1 MRWCSAR
8 PLADVNN
15 AWKNII
21 GLVGVGLAVGLAV
34 ALILATYVAR
44 RITHP
49 LRVIGS
55 AADKVARGDLDVN
68 VVGKRNSDDEL
79 GQLATRFQGMVDRLR
94 EVDELE
100 RNFLMRV
107 THELRTP
114 LTAISGHVQAVT
126 EGVVGPDELDESL
139 EAVNEEVR
147 RLDRLV
153 GDLLDLTR
161 LEAHQFRVVR
171 EEVGLEALLEQA
183 AGAFREKARAVD
195 IEFETPIDG
204 APTVITDGDRVLQI
218 VNNLLD
224 NAFRWTPRG
233 GRVELGCVTSNGIA
247 AIKVTDTGRG
257 HRARRARGRLPP
269 VLQPP
274 RRGRH
279 RPRPLDLARAGPG
292 AGRAAVGR
300 ERAGTR
306 IHVHALPAAQEA
318 QGAAV
323 RYHLCDTEQSVT
335 GISIELA
342 IESEP
347 FAESVPYEL
356 DAARGRSP
364 WPTSRPPSLTPAELF
379 ALGHALLDAAA
390 DGFGHFVP
398 ADEVFGLDLS
408 PPSVP
413 RAIDEVSIAAWVDAG
428 PRPVDPG
435 DAERGGRA
443 AHRRHARAG
452 DGRRG
457 RLRRGRAR
465 PRSMTVFETP
475 RLDCGGGDRGRHR
488 RAARRP
494 PLEPGVSRPDGGLRR
509 HRGRLRPRD
518 ARARPHDV
526 GDDARAAHVRAAPA
540 RRRSVRRRPGL
551 GWTRTRTTARRG
563 SGSS

>member
-1 MRWCSAR
+1 MLQSLRARLAFLFAGTLVLATVIAAVVVVSLYKSYNRDQTVAQLRKQVGAVATYYQNYLSNKFGNAGGRTNQATQPRHPTPAGVFERASAAKLYEASTVPLFPANTKTLKDANIQLDLGKLGRRSRPVFNEFTPTGETRPFIGVGAPIFVGTQPVGAVVLAR

-21 GLVGVGLAVGLAV
+21 GLVGVGLALGLAV

-44 RITHP
+44 RITQP

-68 VVGKRNSDDEL
+68 VIGKRSSDDEL
-79 GQLATRFQGMVDRLR
+79 GQLAIRFQGMVDRLR

-195 IEFETPIDG
+195 IDFRTPIDG

-233 GRVELGCVTSNGIA
+233 GQVELGCVTSNGIA

-257 HRARRARGRLPP
+257 IAPAEREAVFHPFYSRRGEGGTGLGLSISRELAQALGGRL
-269 VLQPP
+269 
-274 RRGRH
+274 
-279 RPRPLDLARAGPG
+279 
-292 AGRAAVGR
+292 
-300 ERAGTR
+300 
-306 IHVHALPAAQEA
+306 
-318 QGAAV
+318 
-323 RYHLCDTEQSVT
+323 SV
-335 GISIELA
+335 
-342 IESEP
+342 ESEP
-347 FAESVPYEL
+347 GHGSTFTLSLPRKK
-356 DAARGRSP
+356 RGKV
-364 WPTSRPPSLTPAELF
+364 
-379 ALGHALLDAAA
+379 LL
-390 DGFGHFVP
+390 
-398 ADEVFGLDLS
+398 
-408 PPSVP
+408 
-413 RAIDEVSIAAWVDAG
+413 
-428 PRPVDPG
+428 
-435 DAERGGRA
+435 
-443 AHRRHARAG
+443 
-452 DGRRG
+452 
-457 RLRRGRAR
+457 
-465 PRSMTVFETP
+465 
-475 RLDCGGGDRGRHR
+475 
-488 RAARRP
+488 
-494 PLEPGVSRPDGGLRR
+494 
-509 HRGRLRPRD
+509 
-518 ARARPHDV
+518 
-526 GDDARAAHVRAAPA
+526 
-540 RRRSVRRRPGL
+540 
-551 GWTRTRTTARRG
+551 
-563 SGSS
+563 

>member
-1 MRWCSAR
+1 MLQSLRARLAFLFAGTLVLATVIAAVVVVSLYRTYNRDQTVAQLRNQVGALASYYQNAFNQQTRKGGGVPVNADVFSRIGAGQVYYAGPPLFPALPQSIDNAGLQIQIGLLKRDSRPTYQFHPKNDQRTFIGVGAPIFLGDQPVGAVVLAR

-15 AWKNII
+15 AWKNVIS
-21 GLVGVGLAVGLAV
+21 LVGVGLAVGLAV

-126 EGVVGPDELDESL
+126 EGVVGPGELDESL

-153 GDLLDLTR
+153 GDLLVLTR

-195 IEFETPIDG
+195 IDFSTPIDG

-233 GRVELGCVTSNGIA
+233 GSVELGCVTSNGIA

-257 HRARRARGRLPP
+257 IAPAEREAVVHPCHTRRGEGGTGLGLSISRELAQALGGRL
-269 VLQPP
+269 
-274 RRGRH
+274 
-279 RPRPLDLARAGPG
+279 
-292 AGRAAVGR
+292 
-300 ERAGTR
+300 
-306 IHVHALPAAQEA
+306 
-318 QGAAV
+318 
-323 RYHLCDTEQSVT
+323 SV
-335 GISIELA
+335 
-342 IESEP
+342 ESEP
-347 FAESVPYEL
+347 GHGSTFTL
-356 DAARGRSP
+356 
-364 WPTSRPPSLTPAELF
+364 SLPRKKRKV
-379 ALGHALLDAAA
+379 LL
-390 DGFGHFVP
+390 
-398 ADEVFGLDLS
+398 
-408 PPSVP
+408 
-413 RAIDEVSIAAWVDAG
+413 
-428 PRPVDPG
+428 
-435 DAERGGRA
+435 
-443 AHRRHARAG
+443 
-452 DGRRG
+452 
-457 RLRRGRAR
+457 
-465 PRSMTVFETP
+465 
-475 RLDCGGGDRGRHR
+475 
-488 RAARRP
+488 
-494 PLEPGVSRPDGGLRR
+494 
-509 HRGRLRPRD
+509 
-518 ARARPHDV
+518 
-526 GDDARAAHVRAAPA
+526 
-540 RRRSVRRRPGL
+540 
-551 GWTRTRTTARRG
+551 
-563 SGSS
+563 

>member
-1 MRWCSAR
+1 MWAHRSSAGTRTSARSCSRR

-15 AWKNII
+15 AWKNIV

-195 IEFETPIDG
+195 IDFSTPIDG

-233 GRVELGCVTSNGIA
+233 GKVELGCVTSNGIA

-257 HRARRARGRLPP
+257 IAPAEREAVFHPFYSRRGEGGTGLGLSISRELAQALGGRL
-269 VLQPP
+269 
-274 RRGRH
+274 
-279 RPRPLDLARAGPG
+279 
-292 AGRAAVGR
+292 
-300 ERAGTR
+300 
-306 IHVHALPAAQEA
+306 
-318 QGAAV
+318 
-323 RYHLCDTEQSVT
+323 SV
-335 GISIELA
+335 
-342 IESEP
+342 ESEP
-347 FAESVPYEL
+347 
-356 DAARGRSP
+356 
-364 WPTSRPPSLTPAELF
+364 
-379 ALGHALLDAAA
+379 
-390 DGFGHFVP
+390 
-398 ADEVFGLDLS
+398 
-408 PPSVP
+408 
-413 RAIDEVSIAAWVDAG
+413 
-428 PRPVDPG
+428 
-435 DAERGGRA
+435 
-443 AHRRHARAG
+443 
-452 DGRRG
+452 
-457 RLRRGRAR
+457 
-465 PRSMTVFETP
+465 
-475 RLDCGGGDRGRHR
+475 
-488 RAARRP
+488 
-494 PLEPGVSRPDGGLRR
+494 
-509 HRGRLRPRD
+509 
-518 ARARPHDV
+518 
-526 GDDARAAHVRAAPA
+526 
-540 RRRSVRRRPGL
+540 
-551 GWTRTRTTARRG
+551 G
-563 SGSS
+563 SGSTFTLSLPRKKRKVLL

>member
-1 MRWCSAR
+1 MLQSLRARLAFLFAGTLVLATVIAAVVVVSLYQSYNRDQTVSQLRHQVDGLRAYYQNLFDKSRTGKVRGPQVITSSTFKTVTAAEVFYTGPPLFRGAPTSTRTLRDAGIPANFDLKPGEWQVYGSFKPNGATREYIGVGAPIRSGNQTVGEVVLGR

-44 RITHP
+44 RITQP

-68 VVGKRNSDDEL
+68 VIGKRSSDDEL
-79 GQLATRFQGMVDRLR
+79 GQLAIRFQGMVDRLR

-195 IEFETPIDG
+195 IDFRTPIDG

-233 GRVELGCVTSNGIA
+233 GQVELGCVTSNGIA

-257 HRARRARGRLPP
+257 IAPAEREAVFHPFYSRRGEGGTGLGLSISRELAQALGGRL
-269 VLQPP
+269 
-274 RRGRH
+274 
-279 RPRPLDLARAGPG
+279 
-292 AGRAAVGR
+292 
-300 ERAGTR
+300 
-306 IHVHALPAAQEA
+306 
-318 QGAAV
+318 
-323 RYHLCDTEQSVT
+323 SV
-335 GISIELA
+335 
-342 IESEP
+342 ESEP
-347 FAESVPYEL
+347 GHGSTFTLSLPRKK
-356 DAARGRSP
+356 RGKV
-364 WPTSRPPSLTPAELF
+364 
-379 ALGHALLDAAA
+379 LL
-390 DGFGHFVP
+390 
-398 ADEVFGLDLS
+398 
-408 PPSVP
+408 
-413 RAIDEVSIAAWVDAG
+413 
-428 PRPVDPG
+428 
-435 DAERGGRA
+435 
-443 AHRRHARAG
+443 
-452 DGRRG
+452 
-457 RLRRGRAR
+457 
-465 PRSMTVFETP
+465 
-475 RLDCGGGDRGRHR
+475 
-488 RAARRP
+488 
-494 PLEPGVSRPDGGLRR
+494 
-509 HRGRLRPRD
+509 
-518 ARARPHDV
+518 
-526 GDDARAAHVRAAPA
+526 
-540 RRRSVRRRPGL
+540 
-551 GWTRTRTTARRG
+551 
-563 SGSS
+563 

>member
-1 MRWCSAR
+1 MLQSLRARLAFLFAGTLVLATVIAAVVVVSLYQSYNRDQTVSQLQRQVDGLRAYYQNLYDHSLTGKVRGPQVITSSTFETATAAKVFYTGPPLFRGAAASTRTLTDANIPANFDLKEGQRQVYSSFRPKGATRDYIGVGAPIFNGGQNVGEVVLGR

-44 RITHP
+44 RITQP
-49 LRVIGS
+49 LRVIGG

-68 VVGKRNSDDEL
+68 VIGKRTSDDEL
-79 GQLATRFQGMVDRLR
+79 GQLAIRFQGMVDRLR

-195 IEFETPIDG
+195 IDFQTPIDG

-233 GRVELGCVTSNGIA
+233 GTVELGCVTSNGIA

-257 HRARRARGRLPP
+257 IAPAEREAVFHPFYSRRGEGGTGLGLSISRELAQALGGRL
-269 VLQPP
+269 
-274 RRGRH
+274 
-279 RPRPLDLARAGPG
+279 
-292 AGRAAVGR
+292 
-300 ERAGTR
+300 
-306 IHVHALPAAQEA
+306 
-318 QGAAV
+318 
-323 RYHLCDTEQSVT
+323 SV
-335 GISIELA
+335 
-342 IESEP
+342 ESEP
-347 FAESVPYEL
+347 GHGSTFTLSLPRKK
-356 DAARGRSP
+356 RGKV
-364 WPTSRPPSLTPAELF
+364 
-379 ALGHALLDAAA
+379 LL
-390 DGFGHFVP
+390 
-398 ADEVFGLDLS
+398 
-408 PPSVP
+408 
-413 RAIDEVSIAAWVDAG
+413 
-428 PRPVDPG
+428 
-435 DAERGGRA
+435 
-443 AHRRHARAG
+443 
-452 DGRRG
+452 
-457 RLRRGRAR
+457 
-465 PRSMTVFETP
+465 
-475 RLDCGGGDRGRHR
+475 
-488 RAARRP
+488 
-494 PLEPGVSRPDGGLRR
+494 
-509 HRGRLRPRD
+509 
-518 ARARPHDV
+518 
-526 GDDARAAHVRAAPA
+526 
-540 RRRSVRRRPGL
+540 
-551 GWTRTRTTARRG
+551 
-563 SGSS
+563 

>member
-1 MRWCSAR
+1 VYGSFKPKGATREYIGVGAPIRSGSQTVGEVVLGR

-44 RITHP
+44 RITQP

-68 VVGKRNSDDEL
+68 VIGKRSSDDEL
-79 GQLATRFQGMVDRLR
+79 GQLAIRFQGMVDRLR

-195 IEFETPIDG
+195 IDFRTPIDG

-233 GRVELGCVTSNGIA
+233 GQVELGCVTSNGIA

-257 HRARRARGRLPP
+257 IAPAEREAVFHPFYSRRGEGGTGLGLSISRELAQALGGRL
-269 VLQPP
+269 
-274 RRGRH
+274 
-279 RPRPLDLARAGPG
+279 
-292 AGRAAVGR
+292 
-300 ERAGTR
+300 
-306 IHVHALPAAQEA
+306 
-318 QGAAV
+318 
-323 RYHLCDTEQSVT
+323 SV
-335 GISIELA
+335 
-342 IESEP
+342 ESEP
-347 FAESVPYEL
+347 GHGSTFTLSLPRKK
-356 DAARGRSP
+356 RGKV
-364 WPTSRPPSLTPAELF
+364 
-379 ALGHALLDAAA
+379 LL
-390 DGFGHFVP
+390 
-398 ADEVFGLDLS
+398 
-408 PPSVP
+408 
-413 RAIDEVSIAAWVDAG
+413 
-428 PRPVDPG
+428 
-435 DAERGGRA
+435 
-443 AHRRHARAG
+443 
-452 DGRRG
+452 
-457 RLRRGRAR
+457 
-465 PRSMTVFETP
+465 
-475 RLDCGGGDRGRHR
+475 
-488 RAARRP
+488 
-494 PLEPGVSRPDGGLRR
+494 
-509 HRGRLRPRD
+509 
-518 ARARPHDV
+518 
-526 GDDARAAHVRAAPA
+526 
-540 RRRSVRRRPGL
+540 
-551 GWTRTRTTARRG
+551 
-563 SGSS
+563 

>member
-1 MRWCSAR
+1 MLQSLRARLAFLFAGTLVLATVIAGVVVVSLYQSYNRDQTVAQLRRQVAGLQTYYQKLFHQTFTKGGGPQPITAKTFETVTAAQVFYTGPRLFPGSSTRTLTDARIPPDFTLKRDQRKTYTFKPKGATREFIGVGAPIFAGGQNVGEVVLGR

-68 VVGKRNSDDEL
+68 VIGRRNADDEL

-183 AGAFREKARAVD
+183 AGAFREKARAID
-195 IEFETPIDG
+195 IDFETPIEG

-257 HRARRARGRLPP
+257 IAPAEREAVFHPFYSRRGEGGTGLGLSISRELAQALGGRL
-269 VLQPP
+269 
-274 RRGRH
+274 
-279 RPRPLDLARAGPG
+279 
-292 AGRAAVGR
+292 
-300 ERAGTR
+300 
-306 IHVHALPAAQEA
+306 
-318 QGAAV
+318 
-323 RYHLCDTEQSVT
+323 SV
-335 GISIELA
+335 
-342 IESEP
+342 ESEP
-347 FAESVPYEL
+347 GHGSTFTL
-356 DAARGRSP
+356 
-364 WPTSRPPSLTPAELF
+364 SLPRKKRKV
-379 ALGHALLDAAA
+379 LL
-390 DGFGHFVP
+390 
-398 ADEVFGLDLS
+398 
-408 PPSVP
+408 
-413 RAIDEVSIAAWVDAG
+413 
-428 PRPVDPG
+428 
-435 DAERGGRA
+435 
-443 AHRRHARAG
+443 
-452 DGRRG
+452 
-457 RLRRGRAR
+457 
-465 PRSMTVFETP
+465 
-475 RLDCGGGDRGRHR
+475 
-488 RAARRP
+488 
-494 PLEPGVSRPDGGLRR
+494 
-509 HRGRLRPRD
+509 
-518 ARARPHDV
+518 
-526 GDDARAAHVRAAPA
+526 
-540 RRRSVRRRPGL
+540 
-551 GWTRTRTTARRG
+551 
-563 SGSS
+563 